1 MMHLYHGML
10 EAKKLRFGAF
20 SHFGTY
26 KAAVDRIGRRLFDGH
41 TGDPLILKICFRFK
55 PGSVLHLSG
64 DWGSNQPIAMA
75 NALKKHFEHIDQ
87 TRSQIFE
94 EIRSDLID
102 RKLASQEFMSV
113 GWLQLSNALGPLGIT
128 AVTYPNAV
136 EDRGSSSYCVIPETR
151 RICVGQIIPSDQEIE
166 DAKKLVSERLQPVF

>member
-1 MMHLYHGML
+1 MYLYHGML
-10 EAKKLRFGAF
+10 EAKKQRFGAF

-75 NALKKHFEHIDQ
+75 YALKKHFEHNDQ
-87 TRSQIFE
+87 TRSKIFE
-94 EIRSDLID
+94 EIRRELID
-102 RKLASQEFMSV
+102 RKLARQEFMNV
-113 GWLQLSNALGPLGIT
+113 GWQQLSNVLGQLGIT

-136 EDRGSSSYCVIPETR
+136 EDCGSTSYCVIPETR
-151 RICVGQIIPSDQEIE
+151 RICIGQIIPSDQEIE
-166 DAKKLVSERLQPVF
+166 EAKKRVSESLQPVF